1 MSQNVEHI
9 DPGKAVLQLLRE
21 GDERAFHHIYKLY
34 SERIYGRLMKLLKDE
49 DVADSILQ
57 DVFLRIWE
65 RREQIDPEQPFKA
78 YLYRIAEN
86 FVCDH
91 FRKVARDT
99 RLQVRLRQLTTELY
113 AHVEEDI
120 LKKESEVLI
129 WQAIAKLPPQ
139 RRLVFN
145 LCKVDGK
152 SYHEASELLGISES
166 TISNQLVKATR
177 FVKEYVSIANGLGLI
192 LFVLTHN
199 S

>member
-9 DPGKAVLQLLRE
+9 DPGKAILQRLRE

-177 FVKEYVSIANGLGLI
+177 FVKEYVTIANGLGLI
-192 LFVLTHN
+192 LFVLTNN